1 MNIDQ
6 NNMIKDI
13 ATSAAIGGAGAIARQ
28 ALNKEPFFTWDFLG
42 LCIMAFFVAIIT
54 GLATKELIQSETL
67 RIGCVGVL
75 SFCAPEVLKR
85 LILLVKTKADN
96 FIKKS
101 KD

>member
-1 MNIDQ
+1 MNAEQ
-6 NNMIKDI
+6 SNMIQD
-13 ATSAAIGGAGAIARQ
+13 AVTSAAIGGAGAIARQ
-28 ALNKEPFFTWDFLG
+28 AMSKEPFFTWDFLG

-54 GLATKELIQSETL
+54 GLGTKGLIQSETL

-85 LILLVKTKADN
+85 LILLVKTQADN